1 MQNLFK
7 RSRSL
12 RVTLRHGVAM
22 SKLTLMQLVYYNPVL
37 NSIFVFESEASFIF
51 LYVAT
56 QSELNEWVFLGEL

>member
-1 MQNLFK
+1 
-7 RSRSL
+7 
-12 RVTLRHGVAM
+12 M